1 MCLGVVLLLG
11 LILWF
16 NCVVNSS
23 GSHSKFAASGLS
35 VIQSNVEYGHWPS
48 LDIWPERSTCM
59 VKKCYKRNSYL
70 ECIRAL
76 GLH

>member
-48 LDIWPERSTCM
+48 LDIWPERSTWYGQEVLQM
-59 VKKCYKRNSYL
+59 EYL